1 MNLGMKELQE
11 RYKMIQLHKNIC
23 SQTVFCGDKA
33 CRTKPGWLPQRH
45 SQCQLP
51 KLIPDMVNILNK
63 KPPTPRHSSFALIL
77 PDLKVY

>member
-23 SQTVFCGDKA
+23 SLRQSSVVIKHAEPNQDGFH
-33 CRTKPGWLPQRH
+33 RH

-51 KLIPDMVNILNK
+51 KLIPDMVNIRNIK
-63 KPPTPRHSSFALIL
+63 NPNP
-77 PDLKVY
+77 